1 MMNFFITVIS
11 LLIVIKMADI
21 FVDQATALSKK
32 LKLSG
37 FIVGFLIVSL
47 GTTLPELSTSIY
59 STLIGHK
66 DIAISNI
73 IGSNIANIFFVL
85 GLLAISSKFKLQKI
99 DINFNIPLLLAITF
113 ATVIVLFINNLFFS
127 STLGIIFL
135 CVFLVSTY
143 LIYRNNHIEVVESK
157 VKFNIF
163 FLLGAVLVL
172 FVFSKICIDSILSLA
187 TDLKIPEVLT
197 GYFLLAIGTSL
208 PELATLHSSLKK
220 GREDIGLG
228 NIIGSNMFNLLFL
241 PGVISLISPMN
252 LSAFKVEY
260 IFVLLATVTLFVFG
274 YMGKKYYFSKK
285 EGFILISFYILFAL
299 VQILRNIF

>member
-1 MMNFFITVIS
+1 MINLLITVIS
-11 LLIVIKMADI
+11 LLIIIKMADI
-21 FVDQATALSKK
+21 FVDQATSLSKK

-85 GLLAISSKFKLQKI
+85 GLLAVLNKFKLQKI

-113 ATVIVLFINNLFFS
+113 ATVLVLFINNLFLS
-127 STLGIIFL
+127 SSLGLIFL
-135 CVFLVSTY
+135 SVFIVSTY
-143 LIYRNNHIEVVESK
+143 LIYRNNHIEITESK
-157 VKFNIF
+157 IKFNIF
-163 FLLGAVLVL
+163 SLLGAILVL
-172 FVFSKICIDSILSLA
+172 FVFSKICIDSILGLA
-187 TDLKIPEVLT
+187 IELKIPEVLT
-197 GYFLLAIGTSL
+197 GYFLLALGTSL
-208 PELATLHSSLKK
+208 PELATLYTSLKK

-241 PGVISLISPMN
+241 PGVISLISPIS
-252 LSAFKVEY
+252 LSSFKVEY
-260 IFVLLATVTLFVFG
+260 IFVLLATVALFVFG

-285 EGFILISFYILFAL
+285 EGLILLGFYLLFAL
-299 VQILRNIF
+299 VQILRNIL

>member
-220 GREDIGLG
+220 RTNSSE
-228 NIIGSNMFNLLFL
+228 
-241 PGVISLISPMN
+241 
-252 LSAFKVEY
+252 
-260 IFVLLATVTLFVFG
+260 
-274 YMGKKYYFSKK
+274 
-285 EGFILISFYILFAL
+285 
-299 VQILRNIF
+299 ILRILRLVEKVD